1 LDKPNRRQRRHAT
14 PAEISPTTEDLVKRR
29 KLWPVAEAA
38 YQLGMHRVTLY
49 RLAAQGE
56 IRFVK
61 VGNRTYVTDAELDRF
76 VARAEVSSA

>member
-1 LDKPNRRQRRHAT
+1 LPEKNRRQRRNPELST
-14 PAEISPTTEDLVKRR
+14 TTEDLVKRR

-49 RLAAQGE
+49 RLAERGE

-61 VGNRTYVTDAELDRF
+61 VGNRTFVTDAELDRF
-76 VARAEVSSA
+76 VARAEVTSA